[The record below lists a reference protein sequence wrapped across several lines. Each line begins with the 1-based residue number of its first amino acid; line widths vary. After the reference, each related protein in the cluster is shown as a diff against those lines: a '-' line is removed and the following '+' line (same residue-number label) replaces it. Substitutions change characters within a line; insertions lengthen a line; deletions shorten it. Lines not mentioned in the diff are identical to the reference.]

1 MNENESIF
9 IPTIVLNFIIILI
22 TFYLLFLYI
31 KTEEFFFYGCIHILN
46 LSLILSIDNIVR
58 LLLIPKSWSE
68 YQVLHYFQAF
78 ILVALDKFILLVLT
92 VQVFIIYVG
101 VMKTEFYFEHEKA
114 IFLITFLGSLFLS
127 LLFGGFYLLFGIV
140 KYGCYYYAKGNNTK
154 TILDTIFNSVFLF
167 FDTFF
172 CSVIILNMVR
182 KKDKIKESMNDTD
195 YEHHLFKIILM
206 FIANSFLYIESF
218 LILYDK
224 LPVTNDYIDLVY
236 LVTCLIVDLI
246 YSINRKV
253 ILESKKLFCK
263 KLCNKNKHHRI
274 NTFQTSGSY
283 IGSSEFTS
291 DI

>member
-31 KTEEFFFYGCIHILN
+31 KSEEFFSYSCVHILN
-46 LSLILSIDNIVR
+46 LSLILSIDNVVR
-58 LLLIPKSWSE
+58 LLLMPKSWSE
-68 YQVLHYFQAF
+68 YEIFRYFQAF

-101 VMKTEFYFEHEKA
+101 IMKTEFYFDHEKA
-114 IFLITFLGSLFLS
+114 IFLTTFLGSLFLS
-127 LLFGGFYLLFGIV
+127 LLFGGLYLLFGIV
-140 KYGCYYYAKGNNTK
+140 KYGAYYYAKGNNTK

-182 KKDKIKESMNDTD
+182 KKDKIKDSMIDTD

-206 FIANSFLYIESF
+206 LVANSLLYIESF

-224 LPVTNDYIDLVY
+224 LPVTDDYIDLVY

-263 KLCNKNKHHRI
+263 KLCNKNKHHKI

-283 IGSSEFTS
+283 NGSSEFTS

>member
-9 IPTIVLNFIIILI
+9 NPTIVLNFIIILI

-31 KTEEFFFYGCIHILN
+31 KSEEFFSYTCVHILN
-46 LSLILSIDNIVR
+46 LSLILSIDNVVR
-58 LLLIPKSWSE
+58 LLLMPKSWSE
-68 YQVLHYFQAF
+68 YEILRYFQAF
-78 ILVALDKFILLVLT
+78 ILVALDKFILFVLT

-101 VMKTEFYFEHEKA
+101 IMKTEFYFDHEKA
-114 IFLITFLGSLFLS
+114 IFLTTFLGSLFLS
-127 LLFGGFYLLFGIV
+127 LLFGGLYLLFGIV
-140 KYGCYYYAKGNNTK
+140 KYGVYYYAKGNNTK

-182 KKDKIKESMNDTD
+182 KKDKIKDSMIDTD

-206 FIANSFLYIESF
+206 LVANSLLYIESF

-224 LPVTNDYIDLVY
+224 LPVPDDYIDLVY
-236 LVTCLIVDLI
+236 LVTCLLVNLI

-253 ILESKKLFCK
+253 ILETKKLFCK
-263 KLCNKNKHHRI
+263 KLCNKNKHVKI

-283 IGSSEFTS
+283 KSSSEYAS

>member
-1 MNENESIF
+1 
-9 IPTIVLNFIIILI
+9 
-22 TFYLLFLYI
+22 
-31 KTEEFFFYGCIHILN
+31 
-46 LSLILSIDNIVR
+46 
-58 LLLIPKSWSE
+58 
-68 YQVLHYFQAF
+68 
-78 ILVALDKFILLVLT
+78 
-92 VQVFIIYVG
+92 
-101 VMKTEFYFEHEKA
+101 
-114 IFLITFLGSLFLS
+114 
-127 LLFGGFYLLFGIV
+127 
-140 KYGCYYYAKGNNTK
+140 
-154 TILDTIFNSVFLF
+154 
-167 FDTFF
+167 
-172 CSVIILNMVR
+172 MVR

-224 LPVTNDYIDLVY
+224 LSVPDDYIDLVY

-253 ILESKKLFCK
+253 IFESKKLFCK